1 MRPLEITADTV
12 PATDYL
18 PPADRILAG
27 VPQQSIVDAYGSA
40 DGKFSAGLWSGAVG
54 RWRVA
59 YTEHELCHLLEGE
72 VALHGD
78 DGSVAHYGAGD
89 SFVVPA
95 GFTGEW
101 EVVKAARKLY
111 AIYQP

>member
-1 MRPLEITADTV
+1 MTPLKITAETA
-12 PATDYL
+12 PAADYL
-18 PPADRILAG
+18 PPADRIRAG
-27 VPQQSIVDAYGSA
+27 VPRQSVVDAYNSA

-72 VALHGD
+72 VVLYGD
-78 DGSVAHYGAGD
+78 DGSVARYGAGD

-95 GFTGEW
+95 GFNGEW
-101 EVVKAARKLY
+101 EVVSAARKLY